1 MNSILTQKFQRL
13 DIEIEN
19 VNDKFP
25 SFTNFTSGKQI
36 NLTENVNQDFF
47 IIQAEDDE
55 NVPGTGN
62 EDLTLVFKYPEN
74 NKPFTIRADG
84 IGKWILSVNGI
95 KIKMR
100 FNFHQF
106 YLYRARL

>member
-62 EDLTLVFKYPEN
+62 ENLTLVFSNPEN
-74 NKPFTIRADG
+74 NKPFTITPDG
-84 IGKWILSVNGI
+84 IGKWNLSVNGT
-95 KIKMR
+95 KIKMSS
-100 FNFHQF
+100 NLH
-106 YLYRARL
+106 